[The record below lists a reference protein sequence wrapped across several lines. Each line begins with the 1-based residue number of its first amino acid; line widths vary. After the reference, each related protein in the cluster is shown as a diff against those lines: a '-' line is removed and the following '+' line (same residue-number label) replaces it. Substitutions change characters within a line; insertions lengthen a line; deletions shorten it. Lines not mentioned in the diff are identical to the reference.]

1 MGLTAECVFFQNI
14 QTVSCFGGGEETSFC
29 SSFVYQQVGQGS
41 LQGSWFST
49 SSCRSDTGYQWW
61 FPAPCLLY
69 VDTYHEKAW
78 VHSPRQGP
86 VFAALFSI
94 SSNVLRWFFKEN
106 FLMISFYEFLYI
118 YCLLLR
124 VTVATLIFSSSFE
137 YLPFS
142 ICLHSVLHCFSAFV
156 RKPGHSSAEIA
167 SHQKNA
173 FFSAWGTNQSES
185 TLHSSSHF
193 LFFSLFCGH

>member
-1 MGLTAECVFFQNI
+1 MGRRPRFVAPLFISRWVKGVYKALDSQPPRAEV
-14 QTVSCFGGGEETSFC
+14 TLGTSD
-29 SSFVYQQVGQGS
+29 GS
-41 LQGSWFST
+41 LLPA
-49 SSCRSDTGYQWW
+49 SCMWTLTMRRPEYTHRGRGQYSRPY
-61 FPAPCLLY
+61 FPFPLMY
-69 VDTYHEKAW
+69 WD
-78 VHSPRQGP
+78 G
-86 VFAALFSI
+86 
-94 SSNVLRWFFKEN
+94 FFKEN